1 MSEHNESSENEVL
14 ARELDSIGSKLLAV
28 ETRMAELEKVIKGLR
43 QPL

>member
-1 MSEHNESSENEVL
+1 MAKSSESEVL
-14 ARELDSIGSKLLAV
+14 AQELDSIGSKLLAV